1 MIPRIYSDRYL
12 GQEWLVRT
20 EGSFLPGVFEEVVC
34 TEYARTLTPKNA
46 LHVKATDNYTDQ
58 FGKKRWV
65 GWDGGGRVVCH
76 GCVCVSVLGTG
87 HCRKVGDEWLVTFKD
102 TSSYIPAVT
111 EVCGVGS
118 L

>member
-58 FGKKRWV
+58 FGKKRWGGV
-65 GWDGGGRVVCH
+65 GWGWKGCMSWV
-76 GCVCVSVLGTG
+76 CVCICAGYWALQES
-87 HCRKVGDEWLVTFKD
+87 RR
-102 TSSYIPAVT
+102 
-111 EVCGVGS
+111 
-118 L
+118 

>member
-1 MIPRIYSDRYL
+1 M
-12 GQEWLVRT
+12 RT

-65 GWDGGGRVVCH
+65 GWGGVGLEGLYVMGV
-76 GCVCVSVLGTG
+76 CVCICAGYWVL
-87 HCRKVGDEWLVTFKD
+87 
-102 TSSYIPAVT
+102 
-111 EVCGVGS
+111 
-118 L
+118 

>member
-1 MIPRIYSDRYL
+1 M
-12 GQEWLVRT
+12 RT

-58 FGKKRWV
+58 FGKKRCVLSLVCVWWWV
-65 GWDGGGRVVCH
+65 GRGGADGLFIMVVCD
-76 GCVCVSVLGTG
+76 CVGL
-87 HCRKVGDEWLVTFKD
+87 CRKVGDEWLVTCKD
-102 TSSYIPAVT
+102 TTSYIPAVT
-111 EVCGVGS
+111 EVCSVGS

>member
-65 GWDGGGRVVCH
+65 GWGGVGVEGLYVM
-76 GCVCVSVLGTG
+76 GVCVYMCWVLGTAG
-87 HCRKVGDEWLVTFKD
+87 KSEMSGLSHSRTQVR
-102 TSSYIPAVT
+102 TSQ
-111 EVCGVGS
+111 